1 MHGQSA
7 CLGMLVAMDTFD
19 QLLPQSGPWPR
30 VDLASAKR
38 AQSMDAV
45 VQKFLLNAV
54 LLSYFLAS
62 VALSSWRQTPY

>member
-1 MHGQSA
+1 
-7 CLGMLVAMDTFD
+7 MLVAMDTFD

-62 VALSSWRQTPY
+62 VALAHGGKHLIKEALAKIDT